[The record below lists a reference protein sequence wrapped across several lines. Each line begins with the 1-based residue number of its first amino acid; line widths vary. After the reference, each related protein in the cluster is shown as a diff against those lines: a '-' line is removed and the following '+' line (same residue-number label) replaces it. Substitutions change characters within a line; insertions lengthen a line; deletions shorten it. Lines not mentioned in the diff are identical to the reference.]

1 MSMRYLVLA
10 VALTSIY
17 SCSPISHARLERSFN
32 ATEARFKDHTGFV
45 LYDPETN
52 KTVFDFNGGRY
63 FTPASNTKI
72 FTFYS
77 ALKIL
82 GDSVPALEYVQRNDS
97 LIFWGT
103 GDPSFLYKEVFHDS
117 TVYNFLSGAPSQLF
131 FSRANFHT
139 TRFGEG
145 WAWDDYNSG
154 YSPER
159 SPFPVY
165 GNIVSVIA
173 DQQILRITPEYFAPS
188 FKSGEPAKATE
199 IIRDERE
206 NIFVVHPAQQ
216 MSEVKEINIP
226 FRADSATLYSLLSD
240 TLKRHVG
247 AVDLPLPAQTN
258 VLFSIHLDSLYSVMM
273 QESDNFIAEQ
283 LLLMCANVLS
293 DSLKPEIA
301 IDFMK
306 KTHLRD
312 LPDEPVW
319 VDGSGLSRY
328 NLFTP
333 RSIVKL
339 WQKISEAVPRER
351 LFQLLA
357 TGGVKG
363 TIRRW
368 YQAEEPYI
376 FGKTGSLSNNHCLSG
391 FLVTK
396 KGKVLIFSFMNSNF
410 TESGNSIRRNMQGIL
425 ESIHEHY

>member
-1 MSMRYLVLA
+1 MRVASLAITLA
-10 VALTSIY
+10 VLY
-17 SCSPISHARLERSFN
+17 SCSPVSRTRLNKTFQS
-32 ATEARFKDHTGFV
+32 TEQRFKDHTGFV
-45 LYDPETN
+45 LYDLERNRTI
-52 KTVFDFNGGRY
+52 FDFNGARY

-103 GDPSFLYKEVFHDS
+103 GDPSFLYSEVFYDS
-117 TVYNFLSGAPSQLF
+117 TVYDFLSTAPTQLY
-131 FSRANFHT
+131 FSSANFHT
-139 TRFGEG
+139 EHFGEG

-165 GNIVSVIA
+165 GNLVSVIA
-173 DQQILRITPEYFAPS
+173 DQQVLRITPKFFSHS
-188 FKSGEPAKATE
+188 FHIGASE
-199 IIRDERE
+199 ERTHIVRGI
-206 NIFVVHPAQQ
+206 NDNRFVVHPSTQ
-216 MSEVKEINIP
+216 MIEVREIRIP
-226 FRADSATLYSLLSD
+226 FRVDSTTFMALLSD
-240 TLKRHVG
+240 TLKRQV
-247 AVDLPLPAQTN
+247 LPVNLPPPASSNT
-258 VLFSIHLDSLYSVMM
+258 LFSIHLDSLYSVMM

-293 DSLKPEIA
+293 DTLRPEIT
-301 IDFMK
+301 IDYMK
-306 KTHLRD
+306 KNHLSD

-333 RSIVKL
+333 RSIVTL
-339 WQKISEAVPRER
+339 WRKISATVPQDR
-351 LFQLLA
+351 LFSLLA
-357 TGGVKG
+357 TGGVNG
-363 TIRRW
+363 TIRNW
-368 YQAEEPYI
+368 YQAEKPYI

-396 KGKVLIFSFMNSNF
+396 KGKVLIFAFMNSNF
-410 TESGNSIRRNMQGIL
+410 TESSNEIRRNMQDIL
-425 ESIHEHY
+425 GKIYEHY

>member
-1 MSMRYLVLA
+1 MRYLVLS
-10 VALTSIY
+10 VALISIY
-17 SCSPISHARLERSFN
+17 SCSPISRTRLKRTFN
-32 ATEARFKDHTGFV
+32 ATEQRFKDHTGFV
-45 LYDPETN
+45 LYDPEKD
-52 KTVFDFNGGRY
+52 KTVFDFNGGQY

-72 FTFYS
+72 FTFYT
-77 ALKIL
+77 ALKVL
-82 GDSVPALEYVQRNDS
+82 GDSVPALEYVQHNDS

-117 TVYNFLSGAPSQLF
+117 TVYNFLSRNESQLF
-131 FSRANFHT
+131 FSRANFYT
-139 TRFGEG
+139 THFGEG

-159 SPFPVY
+159 SPFPIY

-173 DQQILRITPEYFAPS
+173 DQQILRITPEYFSSS
-188 FKSGEPAKATE
+188 FKAGGATKTTE
-199 IIRDERE
+199 ITRE
-206 NIFVVHPAQQ
+206 EGQNIFVVHPARQ
-216 MSEVKEINIP
+216 MQEVSEINVP
-226 FRADSATLYSLLSD
+226 FRVDSATFYSLLSD

-247 AVDLPLPAQTN
+247 AVDLALPLETN
-258 VLFSIHLDSLYSVMM
+258 VLFSVHLDSLYSVMM

-283 LLLMCANVLS
+283 LLMMCANVLS

-301 IDFMK
+301 IEFMK
-306 KTHLRD
+306 KSHLRD

-333 RSIVKL
+333 RSIVRL
-339 WQKISEAVPRER
+339 WQKISEVVPRER
-351 LFQLLA
+351 LFDLLA

-363 TIRRW
+363 TIQKW
-368 YQAEEPYI
+368 YQAEKPYI

-410 TESGNSIRRNMQGIL
+410 TESGNSIRRNMQSIL
-425 ESIHEHY
+425 ENIHEHY

>member
-1 MSMRYLVLA
+1 MRIVCCALA
-10 VALTSIY
+10 LASLY
-17 SCSPISHARLERSFN
+17 SCSPVSPARLKKTLN
-32 ATEARFKDHTGFV
+32 ATEERFQDHTGFV
-45 LYDPETN
+45 LYDPGDR
-52 KTVFDFNGGRY
+52 KTLFDFNGERY

-72 FTFYS
+72 FTLYT

-117 TVYNFLSGAPSQLF
+117 TVYKFLSENPFELY
-131 FSRANFHT
+131 FSNKNFHT
-139 TRFGEG
+139 THFGDG

-159 SPFPVY
+159 SPFPMY
-165 GNIVSVIA
+165 GNLVSIIA
-173 DQQILRITPEYFAPS
+173 DHDILRITPDYFAPAFNVKES
-188 FKSGEPAKATE
+188 REKTEVTREMPENVFTVYPAAT
-199 IIRDERE
+199 IAD
-206 NIFVVHPAQQ
+206 
-216 MSEVKEINIP
+216 VKEIRVP
-226 FRADSATLYSLLSD
+226 FKVDSTTFLGLLSD
-240 TLKRHVG
+240 TLKRSVKP
-247 AVDLPLPAQTN
+247 ANVQLPFSTN
-258 VLFSIHLDSLYSVMM
+258 TIFSIHLDSLYSVMM
-273 QESDNFIAEQ
+273 QDSDNFIAEQ

-301 IDFMK
+301 IDYMK
-306 KTHLRD
+306 KNHLND

-339 WQKISEAVPRER
+339 WEKILHETPQHR
-351 LFQLLA
+351 LFPLLA
-357 TGGVKG
+357 TGGVNG
-363 TIRRW
+363 TIRKW
-368 YQAEEPYI
+368 YQKEKPYI
-376 FGKTGSLSNNHCLSG
+376 FGKTGSLSNVHCLSG

-410 TESGNSIRRNMQGIL
+410 TAPGNSIRRNMQTIL
-425 ESIHEHY
+425 ENIYEYY